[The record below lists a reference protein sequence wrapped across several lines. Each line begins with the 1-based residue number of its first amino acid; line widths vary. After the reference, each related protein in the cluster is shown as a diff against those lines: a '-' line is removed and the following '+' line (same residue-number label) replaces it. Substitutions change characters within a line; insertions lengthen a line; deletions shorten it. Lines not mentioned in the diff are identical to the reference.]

1 MAQNHSHPGSLVPQE
16 TNFENAD
23 TPGISQPYSQSE
35 VEDLLYGNDRSVQD
49 RLERLREMRAE
60 ASERE
65 SGDFGGGRDPS
76 FLIDELDR
84 AIDALQR
91 DLDNTE
97 ETGNVDA
104 AMASDHADHLDA
116 LAPDDVDARAALI
129 GEDEFYEDDEDG
141 PADDDHAWHG
151 SEEFDPHL
159 H

>member
-16 TNFENAD
+16 TNFDNAD

-60 ASERE
+60 ANERE
-65 SGDFGGGRDPS
+65 SGDRGVDDDPGH
-76 FLIDELDR
+76 LLDELDR

-104 AMASDHADHLDA
+104 AMASDPADHLDA
-116 LAPDDVDARAALI
+116 LAPDDIDARAALI

-141 PADDDHAWHG
+141 PADDDNAWHG